1 MSDRRFTLDTNV
13 LLHALDRRAG
23 QRHVIAQDIINRA
36 VLVDCW
42 LTLQSI
48 SEFYYA
54 ATRKRVVAVDEARDQ
69 AMDWLSMFQTA
80 TASVSAVAS
89 ALTVAASARASYWD
103 ALLVATAAEA
113 GCSAILTED
122 LAHNTTLL
130 GVSVINPF
138 GEREL
143 CPEAAALLTVN

>member
-13 LLHALDRRAG
+13 LLYALDRRG
-23 QRHVIAQDIINRA
+23 EQRHSIAEDIINRA

-69 AMDWLSMFQTA
+69 ALDWLSMFQIAAASPTA
-80 TASVSAVAS
+80 VRA
-89 ALTVAASARASYWD
+89 ALTVAASGRASYWD

-113 GCSAILTED
+113 GCTAILTED
-122 LAHNTTLL
+122 LADDTTLS
-130 GVSVINPF
+130 GVRIINPF
-138 GEREL
+138 GERGL
-143 CPEAAALLTVN
+143 SPGAAALLSVT